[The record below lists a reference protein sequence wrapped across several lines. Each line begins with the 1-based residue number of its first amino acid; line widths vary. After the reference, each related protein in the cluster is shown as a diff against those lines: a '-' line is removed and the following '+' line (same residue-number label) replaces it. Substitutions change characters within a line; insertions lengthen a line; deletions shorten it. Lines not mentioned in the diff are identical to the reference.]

1 MSKEIIDL
9 LEALEQE
16 LQRLNAWCPMP
27 PPPEA
32 MASSAPFCLDG
43 MTCSQWLQWVFAPRI
58 RALLDRG
65 GSLPTGSNIV
75 PYAQIALP
83 AEGLHSDDLMKI
95 IEQFDQL
102 MN

>member
-16 LQRLNAWCPMP
+16 LRRLNAWCPMP
-27 PPPEA
+27 PSPEA
-32 MASSAPFCLDG
+32 MASSAPFCLDS

-58 RALLDRG
+58 RALLECDG
-65 GSLPTGSNIV
+65 PLPTGSNIV

-95 IEQFDQL
+95 IAQFDQL